1 MLNQEAVDDDIF
13 DDGDIVKNTVD
24 IGQSINDTE
33 PKDPLFLLSGWAEVS
48 SAQQEAFEG
57 LIAEIDQACNL
68 IDHNIEDVTSRFQNI
83 ATRTQGQSQAVQN
96 LAELAKT
103 IDIDGEKSSLADLAS
118 GLKEVLSDL
127 IEKIVQLSSRGMS
140 MVYKLNDIN
149 EQLEQVEGSIGQI
162 EKINSQTN
170 LLALN
175 AKIEAARA
183 GEAGRGF
190 AVVANEVRDLAKTVD
205 SLSVDLKGQIGS
217 IVEGLRGAHVL
228 VEEIATMDLSE
239 ENLEV
244 NAGFSKMVDCLVE
257 QNRKVT
263 EVLHETAETTEDITR
278 DISAAVIAMQ
288 FHDRTKQMFQNVNGA
303 LVEMSSA
310 LGTFAEGAETMTA
323 PDESSAEELKR
334 RVVASFSLQEM
345 SQRFQARFYP
355 GETGISGIQLVPVDA
370 GANDDG
376 DDDDIELF

>member
-1 MLNQEAVDDDIF
+1 MHTQENADNDIF
-13 DDGDIVKNTVD
+13 DLGENINAPTLSDNNVD
-24 IGQSINDTE
+24 NPSGV
-33 PKDPLFLLSGWAEVS
+33 DPLSLLLGWTEIS
-48 SAQQEAFEG
+48 LAQQQAFEG
-57 LIAEIDQACNL
+57 LIAEIDQACDL
-68 IDHNIEDVTSRFQNI
+68 IDRNIEDVTSRFQNI
-83 ATRTQGQSQAVQN
+83 ADRSQGQSQAVQN
-96 LAELAKT
+96 LAELVQT
-103 IDIDGEKSSLADLAS
+103 IDIDGEKRTLAELAS
-118 GLKEVLSDL
+118 GLKDILSDL

-149 EQLEQVEGSIGQI
+149 GELEQVEGSISQI

-205 SLSVDLKGQIGS
+205 SLSTDLKEQIGS
-217 IVEGLRGAHVL
+217 IASGLRGAHVL
-228 VEEIATMDLSE
+228 VTEIATMDLSE

-244 NAGFSKMVDCLVE
+244 NAGFTKMVDCLVE
-257 QNRKVT
+257 QNRQIS
-263 EVLHETAETTEDITR
+263 EVLQETAGTTQEITR
-278 DISAAVIAMQ
+278 DISAAVFAMQ

-303 LVEMSSA
+303 ISEMSMHLSEVSGGGLA
-310 LGTFAEGAETMTA
+310 GRAPGTEAA
-323 PDESSAEELKR
+323 DDLKQR
-334 RVVASFSLQEM
+334 IVGSFSLQEM

-355 GETGISGIQLVPVDA
+355 GETGIQCVQLVPVDA
-370 GANDDG
+370 GDDE